1 MLNNVIPDLIGDPVI
16 CLDSRLRG
24 NDNYSTHMIIAVGST
39 NKTKINPVK
48 EVFNHHFK
56 KVKVVGV
63 NINSLVSDQ
72 PKSDEEMFKGALNR
86 ARGALEKVK
95 DAEYGVGI
103 EGGLH
108 KYSYGWFE
116 RSLVVIMD
124 KKGNFGIGSSGGLAL
139 PKKVIDK
146 IHKGD
151 NLEEAIDEIF
161 GTKKIG
167 KGIGMFGIMTKGVVT
182 RAEGVK
188 HGVAFA
194 LARFLHKE
202 IYEK

>member
-1 MLNNVIPDLIGDPVI
+1 
-16 CLDSRLRG
+16 
-24 NDNYSTHMIIAVGST
+24 MIIAVGST
-39 NKTKINPVK
+39 NKTKINPVRD
-48 EVFNHHFK
+48 VFNHHFK
-56 KVKVVGV
+56 KVKVLGV
-63 NINSLVSDQ
+63 RVNSSVEDQ
-72 PKSDEEMFKGALNR
+72 PLSDEEMFKGAFNR
-86 ARGALEKVK
+86 AKGALKKVK
-95 DAEYGVGI
+95 GAVYGVGI

-124 KKGNFGIGSSGGLAL
+124 KKGNFGVGSSGGLAL

-146 IHKGD
+146 IYKGA
-151 NLEEAIDEIF
+151 NLEQAIDEIF

-167 KGIGMFGIMTKGVVT
+167 EGIGMFGIMTKGVVT

-194 LARFLHKE
+194 LARFLHHRV
-202 IYEK
+202 YED